1 MVLINYFMRILL
13 LVKIRVVNGVK
24 IVIKKIIL
32 IFIAK
37 NKEIM
42 NVTIS
47 QIFLEFVKKLI
58 NVTLFNKTNLEFE
71 YVF

>member
-1 MVLINYFMRILL
+1 MRILL

-58 NVTLFNKTNLEFE
+58 NVT
-71 YVF
+71 

>member
-1 MVLINYFMRILL
+1 MRILL

-24 IVIKKIIL
+24 IVMEKIIL

-37 NKEIM
+37 IKEIM

-58 NVTLFNKTNLEFE
+58 NVT
-71 YVF
+71 